1 MSLNPQ
7 TQCLKSLNKLES
19 TERVETGAQITKNLN
34 AHVDG
39 EGERAEGL
47 PEIEPVVAFTGFG
60 KLGVAGRVLAPVEFP
75 TIDDYAADRGTVATD
90 PFCGGADD
98 DVGA

>member
-19 TERVETGAQITKNLN
+19 TERVKTGAQITKNLN
-34 AHVDG
+34 AHADG

-47 PEIEPVVAFTGFG
+47 PEIEPVVAFRGFS
-60 KLGVAGRVLAPVEFP
+60 KLGEAGRVLAPVEVSA
-75 TIDDYAADRGTVATD
+75 IDDDTGNRGTVAAD
-90 PFCGGADD
+90 PFCGGVDD
-98 DVGA
+98 NVGA